1 LLVSLQALQEPY
13 MRLNL
18 FTAVALALVSALLPG
33 VKPPSAL
40 KAPANPATPTSP
52 PPGTQP

>member
-1 LLVSLQALQEPY
+1 

-18 FTAVALALVSALLPG
+18 FTAVALALVGALLPG

-40 KAPANPATPTSP
+40 KAPAAPPTPAGP
-52 PPGTQP
+52 PPGTQS